1 MLAHSTQSLIRLQLP
16 ASIDPTSSLLI
27 IVHIRDSLDCVV
39 EYNLSSIIVL
49 ANLSVIDLFVENLF
63 KMNNSFEKISQ
74 MINSIAN
81 IFNELNEQSIRQV
94 LTSKSFCFLH
104 SIQMIIYLHVR
115 WNIFRS
121 YPSILS

>member
-94 LTSKSFCFLH
+94 LTSKSFFF
-104 SIQMIIYLHVR
+104 SIQ
-115 WNIFRS
+115 FK
-121 YPSILS
+121 